1 MVKTKMNLKN
11 GIRFICECQKNVEV
25 VSFGFWFQFGSAY
38 ETKTNNGIS
47 HFLEHVISKQ
57 EFETFIENRG
67 GKVECITS
75 KEYISFNVTVNKR
88 DFLNCLRKVADQV
101 FSPRIT
107 SEIVESERAVVIEE
121 IKIYQS
127 NFLEHV
133 LDNISR
139 CIFKEQSSLSLPILG
154 SENNILNFDLEQL
167 YDTWY
172 NKILKSPLVVSI
184 NGGID
189 EKQLYEALDYI
200 ENIHKENKSYKIS
213 NVEYCTSLII
223 EKSLHDI
230 SILNILSYFKTS
242 DIYQHILP
250 EIFTFYLTNS
260 GQNALLIKELRKR
273 GLSYQTF
280 SYYLPYT
287 IAGVLGI
294 TALFSSDKLLEVIN
308 TIKSTLKSAA
318 QISSKDFERIK
329 NMAIN
334 QSVILYETTLERMK
348 FQAKNSLLLRKDVF
362 VDNYLVRL
370 SEVDI
375 KDYISFVRDMMNREK
390 GYFLFHN
397 DEISDKNIFI

>member
-1 MVKTKMNLKN
+1 MKIKKKLKN
-11 GIRFICECQKNVEV
+11 GIRVICECQKNVEV

-38 ETKTNNGIS
+38 ETQINNGIS
-47 HFLEHVISKQ
+47 HFLEHIINKQ
-57 EFETFIENRG
+57 EFEAFIENRG

-75 KEYISFNVTVNKR
+75 KEYISFNVTVNRK
-88 DFLNCLRKVADQV
+88 DFLHCLRKVADQI
-101 FSPRIT
+101 FSPKIT
-107 SEIVESERAVVIEE
+107 NEIIESERAVVIEE
-121 IKIYQS
+121 IKMYQS
-127 NFLEHV
+127 DLLENV

-167 YDTWY
+167 SDTWY

-184 NGGID
+184 NGGVD

-200 ENIHKENKSYKIS
+200 ENIRKENKSYKIS
-213 NVEYCTSLII
+213 NFEYCTSLIV
-223 EKSLHDI
+223 EKSLHDV
-230 SILNILSYFKTS
+230 SILNILSYLETS
-242 DIYQHILP
+242 DIHQYILP
-250 EIFTFYLTNS
+250 EIFTFHLTNS

-318 QISSKDFERIK
+318 QISLKDFERIK
-329 NMAIN
+329 NMAVN
-334 QSVILYETTLERMK
+334 QSVILYETTFERMK
-348 FQAKNSLLLRKDVF
+348 FQAKNSLLSREDVF
-362 VDNYLVRL
+362 VDNYLARL
-370 SEVDI
+370 SEVGI

-397 DEISDKNIFI
+397 NEILDKNIFV